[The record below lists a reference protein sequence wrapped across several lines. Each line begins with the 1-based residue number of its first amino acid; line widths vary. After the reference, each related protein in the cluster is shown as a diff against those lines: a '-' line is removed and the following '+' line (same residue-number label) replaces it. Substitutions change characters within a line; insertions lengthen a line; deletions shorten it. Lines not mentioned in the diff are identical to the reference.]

1 MPQSADKKPEKYIGP
16 DGKPKI
22 RMVAVDKEVIKKEAA
37 PKIDPDKFAAHMARN
52 KKPKKMTSTQKSL
65 ADIQK
70 RANEAVEDDMPASP
84 DEKSMAMDQ
93 AKFID
98 YVADE
103 IEEYL
108 EKNNKFPEWM
118 QNKLSALHQKAKDMH
133 AVMAGKYKDD
143 DDMEE
148 KYRPATQAE
157 IDADKKKDRKAQRA
171 AGMKRPSMTPGSLK
185 RKQYGGMMGGLKK
198 ESVEHLT
205 ELDAKTQKNFAT
217 GAKNMKAYAQKSGG
231 VDKKDFMEVAKL
243 LDQISRVN
251 LLQAG
256 QLLSRLNRLV
266 DGMDTDVRERIY
278 IELKKVGLVEN
289 YSSEYQRHVQG
300 RKDAEADM
308 KSASNNAA
316 MVKAMNKKQHHDK
329 ALSKMNRMKEDKQ
342 VDEISMSKLQR
353 YGKAAAK
360 DIDQKRNKVK
370 AALDQPASVKHAK
383 AGMKAMQGLTK
394 RSKGSD
400 MYVNKLTGRS
410 KVKPTAEGYVN
421 EKLKVSDGMGAWID
435 DFKKSDAPQFKGK
448 SDKDRRDMAIAAY
461 LSAKR
466 GDK

>member
-1 MPQSADKKPEKYIGP
+1 
-16 DGKPKI
+16 
-22 RMVAVDKEVIKKEAA
+22 
-37 PKIDPDKFAAHMARN
+37 
-52 KKPKKMTSTQKSL
+52 
-65 ADIQK
+65 
-70 RANEAVEDDMPASP
+70 
-84 DEKSMAMDQ
+84 
-93 AKFID
+93 
-98 YVADE
+98 
-103 IEEYL
+103 
-108 EKNNKFPEWM
+108 
-118 QNKLSALHQKAKDMH
+118 
-133 AVMAGKYKDD
+133 
-143 DDMEE
+143 
-148 KYRPATQAE
+148 
-157 IDADKKKDRKAQRA
+157 
-171 AGMKRPSMTPGSLK
+171 MKRPSMTPGSLK

-205 ELDAKTQKNFAT
+205 ELDAKTQKNFAA

-243 LDQISRVN
+243 LDQIGRVN

-300 RKDAEADM
+300 RKDAEADI
-308 KSASNNAA
+308 KSASSNAA

-329 ALSKMNRMKEDKQ
+329 ALSKMNRMKEEKQ
-342 VDEISMSKLQR
+342 VDEISVGKLHS

-410 KVKPTAEGYVN
+410 KVKPTTEGYVN

-466 GDK
+466 GEK

>member
-1 MPQSADKKPEKYIGP
+1 
-16 DGKPKI
+16 
-22 RMVAVDKEVIKKEAA
+22 
-37 PKIDPDKFAAHMARN
+37 
-52 KKPKKMTSTQKSL
+52 
-65 ADIQK
+65 
-70 RANEAVEDDMPASP
+70 
-84 DEKSMAMDQ
+84 
-93 AKFID
+93 
-98 YVADE
+98 
-103 IEEYL
+103 
-108 EKNNKFPEWM
+108 
-118 QNKLSALHQKAKDMH
+118 
-133 AVMAGKYKDD
+133 
-143 DDMEE
+143 MEE

-157 IDADKKKDRKAQRA
+157 IDADKKKDQKAQRA

-205 ELDAKTQKNFAT
+205 ELDAKTQKNFAA

-243 LDQISRVN
+243 LDQIGRVN

-300 RKDAEADM
+300 RKDAEADI
-308 KSASNNAA
+308 KSAKSNAD

-329 ALSKMNRMKEDKQ
+329 ALSKMNRMESVNEISRSMKPMSKRFGKAVDPKKFDAYKKHVKQHGVDEPTVRFIDDNPDHNQSKRAMKDKHVAQAVKLYKASHKESTNENK
-342 VDEISMSKLQR
+342 VDEISVGKMMK

-360 DIDQKRNKVK
+360 DIEKNRNTVK
-370 AALDQPASVKHAK
+370 TALDQPASPKKAK
-383 AGMKAMQGLTK
+383 AGMDAMKNLHK
-394 RSKGSD
+394 RSRGSD

-466 GDK
+466 GEK